1 MNTIQFNKIYSYLQG
16 DRLAYILVKK
26 IKNTTMS
33 ENKLRFIDVIET
45 MPEDS
50 FMRINVNITKTGAFS
65 LQNIAKKKRCNAY
78 LMREDFFY
86 KIAMTYNFLIP
97 ALLLTGDVIC
107 RPVSLIK
114 EQQKRKKENAA
125 NKRYNQKVKSIEF
138 ANKRTPKSLVE
149 WVSNNKQVLDKK
161 ATKYERLLFNALKKH
176 FKDKIK
182 KQQPFMIQ
190 NKVYYADI
198 CISPLKLIIE
208 VDGGYHNSQEQ
219 EIKDKQRD
227 NDFKSIG
234 YTTLRF
240 TNEQV
245 QNKTSRQQI
254 VNKILDYKN
263 KFNQTIQ

>member
-1 MNTIQFNKIYSYLQG
+1 MNDAQFNKIYNFLQG
-16 DRLAYILVKK
+16 DKFAYIVVKK
-26 IKNTTMS
+26 NKNTTMTA
-33 ENKLRFIDVIET
+33 NKQKVIEQIELMGT
-45 MPEDS
+45 D
-50 FMRINVNITKTGAFS
+50 FLRINVNTHSDNKVTFQNVTDRNKSKSYFIRNNT
-65 LQNIAKKKRCNAY
+65 LQAISNKIGVCVDKLLFDKDVLVKPIADIKKQQQRKR
-78 LMREDFFY
+78 
-86 KIAMTYNFLIP
+86 
-97 ALLLTGDVIC
+97 V
-107 RPVSLIK
+107 
-114 EQQKRKKENAA
+114 NAA

-219 EIKDKQRD
+219 QIKDRQRD

-234 YTTLRF
+234 YNTLRF